1 MRLGRLAESGH
12 GSEGVRVRRY
22 GPPPVSSPAF
32 DTEHA
37 GQARAWG
44 WVAHLRDG
52 GTTPWAAWRDP
63 APDDQQAGRYLP
75 GAQQLELL
83 RRVNAQ
89 HLPTPELAERVIAAS
104 APLRGRPDL
113 GLVGV
118 LPSSSF
124 GPPPVDPA
132 ELPPDELVRV
142 ATALIAEDVV
152 AAGPPPEPPRP
163 RRLRRRY
170 RLLGDPG
177 VVVPLRRALVASG
190 RPAGG
195 RGATV
200 VVAGGDVGRMLAHVW
215 TARALGAGVRPWRD
229 WLEVETRRS
238 ALLPRIDL
246 AALAA
251 SWVPRVG
258 AGKVHV
264 VLDDPHLAARLA
276 GARRLTPTATD
287 LSADAVELAR
297 RTAPVVGTLVTPG
310 LRTTLMWHRLRPVL
324 AAYDGPSLRVP
335 RRHRRWL
342 AEQTG
347 DLRRRL
353 AAGDYAVH
361 GALTDPVDPVVD
373 RTVDRAGVT
382 APDEDGVLA
391 LAIRVLL
398 GPPIGGPSATS
409 MAGEET

>member
-1 MRLGRLAESGH
+1 
-12 GSEGVRVRRY
+12 
-22 GPPPVSSPAF
+22 VSSPVSGPLSSPAS
-32 DTEHA
+32 DPEHA

-52 GTTPWAAWRDP
+52 GTTPWAEWRDP
-63 APDDQQAGRYLP
+63 APDDLQAGRYLP

-89 HLPTPELAERVIAAS
+89 RLPSPELAERVIATS

-118 LPSSSF
+118 LPASGF

-152 AAGPPPEPPRP
+152 AAGPPPAP
-163 RRLRRRY
+163 RRTRVLRRRY
-170 RLLGDPG
+170 RLLGDPD
-177 VVVPLRRALVASG
+177 VTTPLRQALVASG
-190 RPAGG
+190 RPSGG
-195 RGATV
+195 PRSTV
-200 VVAGGDVGRMLAHVW
+200 VVAGTDLARMLAHVW
-215 TARALGAGVRPWRD
+215 TARAFGAGVRPWRD
-229 WLEVETRRS
+229 WLAVETRRP

-251 SWVPRVG
+251 TWVPRVG

-264 VLDDPHLAARLA
+264 VLDDVRLAARLA
-276 GARRLTPTATD
+276 GGRRVTPTRAD

-297 RTAPVVGTLVTPG
+297 RTAPVVGTLVAPE

-324 AAYDGPSLRVP
+324 AAYDGPPLRVP
-335 RRHRRWL
+335 SRHHAWL
-342 AEQTG
+342 AEQTA

-361 GALTDPVDPVVD
+361 GALTDPGDPHTERV
-373 RTVDRAGVT
+373 GVT

-398 GPPIGGPSATS
+398 GPPIGQGAASV
-409 MAGEET
+409 AGEAM

>member
-1 MRLGRLAESGH
+1 MSHATGAWE
-12 GSEGVRVRRY
+12 
-22 GPPPVSSPAF
+22 
-32 DTEHA
+32 TEHA

-52 GTTPWAAWRDP
+52 GTTAWADWRDP
-63 APDDQQAGRYLP
+63 APDDLQSGRYLP

-83 RRVNAQ
+83 RRLNLHA
-89 HLPTPELAERVIAAS
+89 LPSPELAERVIATS

-118 LPSSSF
+118 LPSSAF

-132 ELPPDELVRV
+132 HLPPDELVRV

-152 AAGPPPEPPRP
+152 AAGPPPAP
-163 RRLRRRY
+163 RRTRVLRRRY
-170 RLLGDPG
+170 RLLGDPE
-177 VVVPLRRALVASG
+177 VTVPLRHALVASG

-195 RGATV
+195 PRSTV
-200 VVAGGDVGRMLAHVW
+200 VVAGSDLGRMLAHVW
-215 TARALGAGVRPWRD
+215 TARAFGAGVRPWRD
-229 WLEVETRRS
+229 WLAVEARRPR
-238 ALLPRIDL
+238 LLPRIDL
-246 AALAA
+246 AAIADE
-251 SWVPRVG
+251 WVPRVG

-264 VLDDPHLAARLA
+264 VLDDPRLAARLA
-276 GARRLTPTATD
+276 GARRHTPAALD

-297 RTAPVVGTLVTPG
+297 RTAPVVGTLVTPE
-310 LRTTLMWHRLRPVL
+310 LRTTLMWHRFRPVL

-335 RRHRRWL
+335 ARHHSWL
-342 AEQTG
+342 AEHTS

-361 GALTDPVDPVVD
+361 GALSDPSDPSD
-373 RTVDRAGVT
+373 PSSPAGSPSGVT

-391 LAIRVLL
+391 LAVRVLL
-398 GPPIGGPSATS
+398 GPPIGARTDAQGAATGI
-409 MAGEET
+409 GEGT